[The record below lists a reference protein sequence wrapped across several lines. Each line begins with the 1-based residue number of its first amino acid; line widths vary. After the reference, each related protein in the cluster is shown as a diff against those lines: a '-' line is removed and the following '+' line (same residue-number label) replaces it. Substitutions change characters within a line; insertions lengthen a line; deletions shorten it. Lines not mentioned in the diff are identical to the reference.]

1 MQCILTTIKDKS
13 KLEGLGPKLKMVV
26 EEYYGRSTI
35 EEMLPVASPS
45 SGGGSD
51 VDDTNDNTIETVN
64 NSNNIFNFFNQQTN
78 SEAVK
83 TEGTN
88 ELKNADQKYL
98 YSILFT
104 R

>member
-13 KLEGLGPKLKMVV
+13 KLEGLGTKLKMVV

-51 VDDTNDNTIETVN
+51 MDDTNDNAINTVN
-64 NSNNIFNFFNQQTN
+64 NSNNLFNFFNQQTS

-88 ELKNADQKYL
+88 VSNNADQRYS

-104 R
+104 H